1 MNSLEMLVSNMDL
14 LSMYFFSESR
24 TPHTHTVGLQSEEKH
39 PVLLILALLMQWMSA
54 EPTVNDQACRTLGS
68 CVPPVTFYC
77 VCHLN
82 HLPSECK
89 TQFLNFFN
97 CTWN

>member
-24 TPHTHTVGLQSEEKH
+24 TPTHTVGLQSEEKH